1 MQAVSFLYLSQED
14 VIAAGG
20 LDMDGTLATVE
31 ETFRLWGLGDY
42 VQPTKPAIRWG
53 PPITENT
60 RGRVIAMP
68 AYVGGDIDMVGIKW
82 IPSMPMN
89 PVKYGIPRACALII
103 INDPYTGIPTAVM
116 DGTVISAMRT
126 GAASGVA
133 AKYLARRD
141 ARTLGL
147 VGAGVQNRTQLMAIS
162 RTVPALKDVRVFDVR
177 PEKAQAFCEEM
188 AGQVGPT
195 LQAVGSAREAIEG
208 ADVFVTATVSSEA
221 YVNPDWVK
229 EGALH
234 VEISS
239 WDTHPSTLV
248 IYDKIVVDD
257 WKTIKHGAKHV
268 SARAVVEGVIPES
281 RIYGELGEI
290 VAGGKPGRE
299 TGEEKILFNP
309 IGLPVNDV
317 SEATR
322 IFRAAKEKG
331 IGRMLPLWE
340 KPAWV

>member
-1 MQAVSFLYLSQED
+1 MQRVEFIYLSQED

-20 LDMDGTLATVE
+20 LDMDGTLITVE
-31 ETFRLWGLGDY
+31 ETFRLWGRGDY

-68 AYVGGDIDMVGIKW
+68 AYIGGDVDMVGIKW
-82 IPSMPMN
+82 IPSMPQN
-89 PVKYGIPRACALII
+89 PEKHGLPRACALII
-103 INDPYTGIPTAVM
+103 INDPYTGVPMAVM

-133 AKYLARRD
+133 AKYLAGQD
-141 ARTLGL
+141 SSVLGL
-147 VGAGVQNRTQLMAIS
+147 VGAGVQNRTQLMAIT
-162 RTVPALKDVRVFDVR
+162 RAVPTLREVRVFDVR
-177 PEKAQAFCEEM
+177 PEKARAFCQEM
-188 AGQVGPT
+188 GGRAGIDLRP
-195 LQAVGSAREAIEG
+195 AGSAREAIEG
-208 ADVFVTATVSSEA
+208 ADVFVTATVSSDA
-221 YVNPDWVK
+221 YVEAGWIK

-248 IYDKIVVDD
+248 AYDKIVVDD
-257 WKTIKHGAKHV
+257 WKTIRHGAKHV

-290 VAGGKPGRE
+290 VAGGKPGRQSQQE
-299 TGEEKILFNP
+299 RILFNP

-322 IFRAAKEKG
+322 IYRSARKKG
-331 IGRMLPLWE
+331 IGRPLPLWE
-340 KPAWV
+340 KPIWV

>member
-1 MQAVSFLYLSQED
+1 MQAVNFLYLSQEE

-20 LDMDGTLATVE
+20 LDMDGTLAMVE
-31 ETFRLWGLGDY
+31 DTFRLWGKGDY

-68 AYVGGDIDMVGIKW
+68 AYIGGDIDMLGIKW

-89 PVKYGIPRACALII
+89 PVKHGIPRACALIVL
-103 INDPYTGIPTAVM
+103 NDPYTGVPVAVM

-133 AKYLARRD
+133 AKYLAKQD
-141 ARTLGL
+141 ASILGL

-162 RTVPALKDVRVFDVR
+162 RTIPALKEVRVFDVNQD
-177 PEKAQAFCEEM
+177 KARGFCEDM
-188 AGQVGPT
+188 ATQVQPA
-195 LQAVGSAREAIEG
+195 LRAVGSAREAIEG
-208 ADVFVTATVSSEA
+208 TDAFVTATVSSEA
-221 YVNPDWVK
+221 YVQPDWIK
-229 EGALH
+229 DGALH
-234 VEISS
+234 IEISS
-239 WDTHPSTLV
+239 WDTHPSALV
-248 IYDKIVVDD
+248 IYDKIFVDD

-281 RIYGELGEI
+281 RISGELGEI
-290 VAGGKPGRE
+290 VAGTKPGRE
-299 TGEEKILFNP
+299 TDKEKILFNP

-322 IFRAAKEKG
+322 IFRVAKEKG
-331 IGRMLPLWE
+331 IGRTLPLWE
-340 KPAWV
+340 KPIWV